1 MYPFQILIVVRV
13 LFDHSGRTLM
23 GDVMVVLRHFFDGN
37 MILPKSH
44 RDLVQGG
51 WKIQPLHVKFQ
62 SFHLQFPTFPFSSGT
77 FLLVLISYFRL
88 FSGTFIFCPIRLLS
102 NLPSLE
108 RFQKEWAC
116 FLNAES

>member
-23 GDVMVVLRHFFDGN
+23 GDAMVVLRHFFDGN

-62 SFHLQFPTFPFSSGT
+62 SFHDPTQYPQFPTFPFSSGVT
-77 FLLVLISYFRL
+77 AERQHW
-88 FSGTFIFCPIRLLS
+88 GRPKPFC
-102 NLPSLE
+102 
-108 RFQKEWAC
+108 
-116 FLNAES
+116 